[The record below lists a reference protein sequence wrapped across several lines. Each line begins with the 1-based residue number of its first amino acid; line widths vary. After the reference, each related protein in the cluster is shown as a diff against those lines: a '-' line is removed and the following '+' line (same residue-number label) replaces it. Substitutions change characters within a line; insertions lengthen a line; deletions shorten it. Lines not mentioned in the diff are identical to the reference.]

1 MVSRKWKN
9 GDYGL
14 AKAWSRIRGH
24 EGDGITR
31 QSRVGWMLLGKSLAL
46 GLRSERNNHVS
57 VVLVG
62 GRGSRGGK
70 FGESH

>member
-1 MVSRKWKN
+1 MKQCESSMVSRKWKN

-31 QSRVGWMLLGKSLAL
+31 QSRGW
-46 GLRSERNNHVS
+46 
-57 VVLVG
+57 G
-62 GRGSRGGK
+62 GCC
-70 FGESH
+70 

>member
-24 EGDGITR
+24 EGDGITH
-31 QSRVGWMLLGKSLAL
+31 QSRGWDGCARGDHTTS
-46 GLRSERNNHVS
+46 HS
-57 VVLVG
+57 VW
-62 GRGSRGGK
+62 GSYNLTP
-70 FGESH
+70 